1 MGGSADGV
9 EAWTCWDSQAGR
21 QVAAH
26 ALAGHKAGAR
36 DAWVEV
42 DVEVGIAFEEEDLMD
57 AAVVDSQLLELV
69 GGSHFVEV
77 LVVADVENRSA
88 LLQASLTEKTSVK
101 MKTLFANVL
110 P

>member
-1 MGGSADGV
+1 MV
-9 EAWTCWDSQAGR
+9 
-21 QVAAH
+21 AH

-57 AAVVDSQLLELV
+57 VVVADSRLLVLV

-77 LVVADVENRSA
+77 LVVVGVGNRSA
-88 LLQASLTEKTSVK
+88 LLQASLTEKRPAK
-101 MKTLFANVL
+101 MKTLFANDL